1 MLSFRASARG
11 LVVPLIGALLLC
23 ALCLQLVPFQ
33 TDTGVDR
40 AAGQWLHL
48 PGLLLVAAVLGAAL
62 EGWPLFSRAR
72 PGFTWILR
80 VENRPLHG
88 CLAAAL
94 GSMAALAV
102 ALTLAGLS
110 FATLLIVLDVDQGD
124 ARRRTSVQLRQQ
136 RPYLD
141 NKQDTLV
148 FLTGDADPVGSI
160 RLRPDAFLSGR
171 DFRVAKIEVRVDGE
185 KLHEGWLDNAGDT
198 VKFDLV
204 PPRRVREIEIRRKP
218 GPGLLLRVTSDRLEV
233 ESSEPR
239 SAVINC
245 ILALLSYLIPVSLA
259 LAVMIVGH
267 AHLAMPVNFT
277 AGLVACLL
285 ATLLELAPTNA
296 AITTF
301 ARGRWLPG
309 EGLAAD
315 GLPVVAGAVALTAL
329 TALGHWLGAVRRTG
343 LQ

>member
-102 ALTLAGLS
+102 ALTLALVVRY
-110 FATLLIVLDVDQGD
+110 APHR
-124 ARRRTSVQLRQQ
+124 ARRRPGGRTASNIRAASATAPIPRQQ
-136 RPYLD
+136 AGHP
-141 NKQDTLV
+141 
-148 FLTGDADPVGSI
+148 
-160 RLRPDAFLSGR
+160 
-171 DFRVAKIEVRVDGE
+171 RVPHR
-185 KLHEGWLDNAGDT
+185 
-198 VKFDLV
+198 
-204 PPRRVREIEIRRKP
+204 
-218 GPGLLLRVTSDRLEV
+218 
-233 ESSEPR
+233 
-239 SAVINC
+239 
-245 ILALLSYLIPVSLA
+245 
-259 LAVMIVGH
+259 
-267 AHLAMPVNFT
+267 
-277 AGLVACLL
+277 
-285 ATLLELAPTNA
+285 
-296 AITTF
+296 
-301 ARGRWLPG
+301 
-309 EGLAAD
+309 
-315 GLPVVAGAVALTAL
+315 
-329 TALGHWLGAVRRTG
+329 
-343 LQ
+343 